1 MTSRRFPIPSRF
13 GAVLALVAV
22 FAVGLL
28 GAVAPA
34 AAGRIQ
40 KVVSPGGIEAWL
52 VEEHAVPLIA
62 VDFSFEG
69 GSTQDP
75 TGKEGTVNLLT
86 TLLDEGAGDLDSQ
99 TYQTKLEESAIDL
112 SFSED
117 LDRFSGEMK
126 TLSEN
131 RDRAFDLLALAL
143 AKPRFDK
150 EAVERMRTQTIA
162 ALRRASRNP
171 ETVASRLWAK
181 TVFGDHPY
189 GRPGEGTEATVQA
202 IGIADLKAAH
212 DHIFARKGLKIAVV
226 GDIDAATLGPALDRI
241 FGALPAES
249 RLTAVAETTPK
260 AGVSAHDAV
269 DVPQAAIRFGLPGL
283 KRADPDFIAAYLMN
297 HILGGGTFSSWLYT
311 EVREKRGLAY
321 TIATGLVPQEH
332 AGQFVGFVGTSAERV
347 DETMGLVRR
356 ELARMRDVGPTE
368 EELVAAKAY
377 LIGSYPLRFDTSDK
391 IAGALLGI
399 QVENLGI
406 DYVDKRNAMIEAVT
420 LDDVKRVAG
429 RLLAEA
435 PSFVVVGPNVPQAPP
450 TPEPSPKKK

>member
-1 MTSRRFPIPSRF
+1 MTSRRFRLAPRF
-13 GAVLALVAV
+13 LAPLALVAV
-22 FAVGLL
+22 FAAGLL

-34 AAGRIQ
+34 EAGRIQ

-75 TGKEGTVNLLT
+75 AGKEGTVNLLT

-99 TYQTKLEESAIDL
+99 AYQTKLEESAIDL

-117 LDRFSGEMK
+117 LDRFNGEMK
-126 TLSEN
+126 TLTES

-143 AKPRFDK
+143 VKPRFDK
-150 EAVERMRTQTIA
+150 DAVERMRTQTIA
-162 ALRRASRNP
+162 GLRRALRNP
-171 ETVASRLWAK
+171 EAVAARLWAK

-189 GRPGEGTEATVQA
+189 GRPGEGTEASVQA
-202 IGIADLKAAH
+202 IGVADLKAARE
-212 DHIFARKGLKIAVV
+212 HIFVRKGLKIAVV

-241 FGALPAES
+241 FGALPAEGRPTS
-249 RLTAVAETTPK
+249 IADVVPK
-260 AGVSAHDAV
+260 AGVSARETI
-269 DVPQAAIRFGLPGL
+269 DVPQAAVRFGLPGL
-283 KRADPDFIAAYLMN
+283 KRADPDFIPAYLMN
-297 HILGGGTFSSWLYT
+297 HILGGGTFSSWLYA

-332 AGQFVGFVGTSAERV
+332 AGQFVGYVGTSADRV
-347 DETMGLVRR
+347 DETLGLVRR
-356 ELARMRDVGPTE
+356 ELARMRDQGPTA
-368 EELVAAKAY
+368 EELAAAKAY

-429 RLLAEA
+429 RLLTAT
-435 PSFVVVGPNVPQAPP
+435 PSVVVVGPDVPQAPP
-450 TPEPSPKKK
+450 TPEPAPKK